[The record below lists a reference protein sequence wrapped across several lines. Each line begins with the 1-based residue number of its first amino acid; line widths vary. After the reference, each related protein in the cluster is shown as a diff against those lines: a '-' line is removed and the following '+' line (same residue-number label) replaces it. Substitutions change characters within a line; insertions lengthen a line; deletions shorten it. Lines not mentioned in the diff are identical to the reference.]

1 MNAYW
6 RARKNHPSKLKI
18 THYASLK
25 SPIYVLR
32 IISVV
37 MGHFKTIM
45 QWAILTLDGPFLVVY
60 GPF

>member
-1 MNAYW
+1 M
-6 RARKNHPSKLKI
+6 LKI
-18 THYASLK
+18 THCAPLK

-60 GPF
+60 QCMVCVDTSAWCM